1 MKKTIFRD
9 SMDDTSVNARQT
21 LMDAVDLSTNTT
33 THLLADI
40 ELLRR
45 LLGIKR
51 WLVLGGSRPFWST
64 VDWISV
70 RHWWQLAK
78 RWPRSELVKSAA
90 PGTISAWASV
100 L

>member
-33 THLLADI
+33 AHLLADI

-45 LLGIKR
+45 LLGIER
-51 WLVLGGSRPFWST
+51 WLVLGGSRPF
-64 VDWISV
+64 
-70 RHWWQLAK
+70 
-78 RWPRSELVKSAA
+78 
-90 PGTISAWASV
+90 
-100 L
+100 

>member
-1 MKKTIFRD
+1 
-9 SMDDTSVNARQT
+9 MDDTSVNARQT

-51 WLVLGGSRPFWST
+51 WLVLGGSRPF
-64 VDWISV
+64 
-70 RHWWQLAK
+70 
-78 RWPRSELVKSAA
+78 
-90 PGTISAWASV
+90 
-100 L
+100 